1 MRIVYVL
8 TSLAMGGTERQV
20 LGIAGRMAARGHAVA
35 LLVLKSRG
43 PDSCATELEVTYLE
57 MDKTVGGLI
66 GGLRRGAAFLGAFQ
80 PDVIHSHNFHG
91 NIFARLLR
99 LIYPYPQVRLI
110 STIHNVYEG
119 GWPRMLAY
127 RLSDRLARLTTA
139 VSGVVAER
147 YIRQKAVPGSKCVVV
162 TNGIE
167 IAEFAPEAQRRA
179 AMREQMGVSDEF
191 VWLSVGRIT
200 PAKDFPNLLEAFG
213 RVWRAFPESQLWIA
227 GEGAD
232 HGSAKR
238 KAVLVGMPHGVMD
251 RVRWLGLRHDIP
263 ALLDAA
269 DGFVL
274 SSAWEGMPL
283 ALGEAMAMAKPAVA
297 TDVGGVRELVGDA
310 GTIVAA
316 KDSNALAE
324 GMLAM
329 MRLPAEARAA
339 LGGHARERVCQC
351 STMDA
356 KADEWEAMYRSVFD
370 PGRGS

>member
-35 LLVLKSRG
+35 LLVLKSRE

-66 GGLRRGAAFLGAFQ
+66 GGLRRGTAFLGTFQ

-91 NIFARLLR
+91 NMLARLLR
-99 LIYPYPQVRLI
+99 LMYARGTLI

-127 RLSDRLARLTTA
+127 RLTDRFARLTTA
-139 VSGVVAER
+139 VSAAVAER
-147 YIRQKAVPGSKCVVV
+147 YMRRKAVPGSKCVVV

-167 IAEFAPEAQRRA
+167 IAEFVPDPERRNQ
-179 AMREQMGVSDEF
+179 MREQMGVVGEF

-200 PAKDFPNLLEAFG
+200 PAKDFPNLLGAFG

-227 GEGAD
+227 GEAAD
-232 HGSAKR
+232 DGSGKR
-238 KAVLVGMPHGVMD
+238 KAVLVGMPHGAMD
-251 RVRWLGLRHDIP
+251 RVHWLGLRRDIP
-263 ALLDAA
+263 ALLDGA

-283 ALGEAMAMAKPAVA
+283 ALGEAMAMERPVVA

-316 KDSNALAE
+316 KNSNALAE

-329 MRLPAEARAA
+329 MRLPAEGRAA
-339 LGGHARERVCQC
+339 LGGHARERVCQ
-351 STMDA
+351 SFTMDA
-356 KADEWEAMYRSVFD
+356 KADEWERIYRSVFD
-370 PGRGS
+370 PRRGS